1 MYISSLAVKNFK
13 RFEDVRFHFDPQLN
27 VLTGENNSGK
37 TTALEAL
44 ALWGECFL
52 HLLWPAK
59 RADPAQKLRVG
70 DLRLGSS
77 QPTYL
82 ASTEIR
88 SVRNSGASIFH
99 RLDTG
104 VVIEL
109 EAVITA
115 PEHASIALTVAFTIR
130 SARGGLYDLYFKQH
144 GAFNYED
151 FNLLFR
157 ARPEPLSVIFAA
169 PVAAL
174 LFQEEF
180 KGLPKIRRHVRSRES
195 VLALRNRLYQLSKRP
210 AAFADFTRQVSEILC
225 GEPSCFM
232 LEFIGNENTDVDIQV
247 NVAVGRGEHQMRD
260 IALLG
265 SGALQILEILLALY
279 SERHDLNL
287 ILLDEPDSHIYRDIQ
302 RRLLDALR
310 GAPGCQV
317 FLTTHNES
325 LIRHS
330 RPQQVFHLGP
340 DGRGD
345 IHPIVRDWPRGVRSG
360 LQPSPY
366 RKVLQALGSETALD
380 FVNALAADKLVLVEG
395 EDDARHIHA
404 IADLQRITSEPFH
417 GMYWA
422 FGGIIPIL
430 QNVPAYRSIFSGI
443 RNGVS
448 LWDKSILIVD
458 RDYLTD
464 EMRDS
469 LTAEL
474 TAELKIPVYIWES
487 YTLEATLLRE
497 EGKLADLLLHVLQDR
512 TGRRVDVATVRQQL
526 HDQLAAHVQRWISR
540 LSVPDDPDWSAFKIK
555 VHNALADRRKWI
567 EHTIKGSK
575 ALKLPDAAL
584 QPTFERYARS
594 WLEQGRLDHLATKD
608 EVLEILDAVGAH
620 HGVTFSSDLDWFE
633 KIVRAAGVPSTWPA
647 QWAVVHRLLRA

>member
-77 QPTYL
+77 QSNYL
-82 ASTEIR
+82 ASAEIR
-88 SVRNSGASIFH
+88 SVRNSGASVFH
-99 RLDTG
+99 RLDTNL
-104 VVIEL
+104 VIDL
-109 EAVITA
+109 EAVVTA
-115 PEHASIALTVAFTIR
+115 PEHASIALTVGFTIR

-144 GAFNYED
+144 GGFNYED

-157 ARPEPLSVIFAA
+157 TRPEPLSVIFAS

-174 LFQEEF
+174 MFEEEF

-195 VLALRNRLYQLSKRP
+195 VLALRNRLYQLNKRP
-210 AAFADFTRQVSEILC
+210 AAYADFTRQASEILC
-225 GEPSCFM
+225 GEPGCFL

-247 NVAVGRGEHQMRD
+247 NAAVGRGEHQMRD

-330 RPQQVFHLGP
+330 RPQQVFHLVAGE
-340 DGRGD
+340 RGD
-345 IHPIVRDWPRGVRSG
+345 IHPIVRDWPRGARSG

-404 IADLQRITSEPFH
+404 IADLQRINTEPFH

-422 FGGIIPIL
+422 FGGVTPIL
-430 QNVPAYRSIFSGI
+430 QNIGTYRSIFAGI

-448 LWDKSILIVD
+448 LWDKSILIFD

-464 EMRDS
+464 EMRDA

-474 TAELKIPVYIWES
+474 VAELKIPVYIWES

-497 EGKLADLLLHVLQDR
+497 EGKLADLLLHVMQQR
-512 TGRRVDVATVRQQL
+512 TGQRLDAATIRQRL
-526 HDQLAAHVQRWISR
+526 HDEIAAHVQRWITR
-540 LSVPDDPDWSAFKIK
+540 LGAHDDPEGPTYKIK
-555 VHNALADRRKWI
+555 VYNTLKDRRRWL
-567 EHTIKGSK
+567 ESAVKGSR
-575 ALKLPDAAL
+575 ALRLPEAAI

-608 EVLEILDAVGAH
+608 EVLEILDAVGAP

-647 QWAVVHRLLRA
+647 QWADVHRLLRA